1 MVQKDE
7 VIAQLERILTSSVFA
22 NSERSKQFLKYCV
35 NHGLHGEV
43 SHLKETTIA
52 VEVFLRKA
60 SYDPKI
66 DPIVRVHARR
76 VREKLEIYYRTT
88 GRRDPIAIELPKG
101 GYVPQ
106 FLRLDVEPPVEQPKA
121 RLSVSEEHFIAVAP
135 PASPGP
141 TMTRR
146 RHLMIY
152 AFALIVLLAVLGG
165 IFAIWRWKARAS
177 ETTALRS
184 LQPISDLPSDVE
196 DVNWSRDGKKVA
208 FVQVDAEHRPYISIL
223 DRSPSQPP
231 QKLLSKALAEYRP
244 VWSPDGRQLA
254 FIRMLDDVHFVIV
267 RRNMASGA
275 EETSRPFVTYFPLSV
290 SHPTLDWAPDG
301 RSLLT
306 AEQISPD
313 VPMRLVVMNV
323 QDGRR
328 RYLTS
333 PPIGSSGDIEAKF
346 SPDGRYV
353 AFRRGGLGDLYKID
367 IAGERSAHATR
378 MTFDNRGV
386 RGITFAD
393 GGRSILFGTD
403 HSANETFTIYKIP
416 AAGGVAVPVTPKGF
430 SAVDPASLED
440 GSFSFQHVELET
452 QMVEVTKSDATASPV
467 LSGTSI
473 DEYPAYSPDGGTI
486 AFISTRSGSAE
497 LWLKHRGS
505 VAPERETHFNGQG
518 FLFEP
523 HWSPDGNWITFGFR
537 QDGATNVMVY
547 SVRTHELKRI
557 TDTTSRNFNPIFSHD
572 GRSIFF
578 SSNADGTSRIWRIDV
593 EGKQRPE
600 PLFTESVTNFASSFD
615 GQWLYYLDN
624 REHLTLSRTSLLDG
638 TTQEIYRTDA
648 RPALVNSLVVTPEG
662 IYLAVSHLN
671 EQTVRIDRIDPATF
685 QARTAWRIPG
695 YVDASILGSQSFDV
709 TFDGSRLLTTRMLRH
724 SSNHFLSATTR

>member
-7 VIAQLERILTSSVFA
+7 VMAQLDRILQSSVFA
-22 NSERSKQFLKYCV
+22 NSERSKEFLKYCV

-52 VEVFLRKA
+52 IEVFLREA
-60 SYDPKI
+60 SYDPKS

-76 VREKLEIYYRTT
+76 VREKLEIYYRTF

-106 FLRLDVEPPVEQPKA
+106 FLRLNEEHPVEQPEV
-121 RLSVSEEHFIAVAP
+121 RLSEERLIAVAP
-135 PASPGP
+135 SVSFNS
-141 TMTRR
+141 TITRKN
-146 RHLMIY
+146 HQAVY
-152 AFALIVLLAVLGG
+152 ALVLIVLAALGG
-165 IFAIWRWKARAS
+165 MFAIWRWKARAS
-177 ETTALRS
+177 ETTGLRS
-184 LQPISDLPSDVE
+184 LQPISDLPSDVQ
-196 DVNWSRDGKKVA
+196 DVSWSRNGKEVA
-208 FVQVDAEHRPYISIL
+208 FVQVDAEHKPYLSVL
-223 DRSPSQPP
+223 NLSASQSPQRLP
-231 QKLLSKALAEYRP
+231 SKALAEYRP
-244 VWSPDGRQLA
+244 VWSPDNRQLA

-301 RSLLT
+301 QSLLT

-367 IAGERSAHATR
+367 IAGERNAHATR

-386 RGITFAD
+386 RGITFTD

-403 HSANETFTIYKIP
+403 HSANEMFTIYRIP
-416 AAGGVAVPVTPKGF
+416 AAGGLAVPVTPKGF
-430 SAVDPASLED
+430 AAVDPASLED
-440 GSFSFQHVELET
+440 GSFSFRHVELET
-452 QMVEVTKSDATASPV
+452 QMVEVAKNDATVSPV
-467 LSGTSI
+467 LSGASI
-473 DEYPAYSPDGGTI
+473 DEYATFSPDGNTI

-497 LWLKHRGS
+497 LWLKRQGS
-505 VAPERETHFNGQG
+505 ESPERATHFDGQG

-523 HWSPDGNWITFGFR
+523 HWSPGGDRITFSFR
-537 QDGATNVMVY
+537 KDGATNVMVY
-547 SVRTHELKRI
+547 NVSTHELKRV
-557 TDTTSRNFNPIFSHD
+557 TDTTSRDFNPIFGRD

-593 EGKQRPE
+593 EGKLPPE
-600 PLFTESVTNFASSFD
+600 PLFTESVANFAPSSD
-615 GQWLYYLDN
+615 GQWLYYLEN
-624 REHLTLSRTSLLDG
+624 RQQLAVFRISLLDG

-662 IYLAVSHLN
+662 IYLAASHLN
-671 EQTVRIDRIDPATF
+671 EQEIRIDRIDPVSF
-685 QARTAWRIPG
+685 QAKTVWRIPG
-695 YVDASILGSQSFDV
+695 YIDAAILGSQSFDV
-709 TFDGSRLLTTRMLRH
+709 TSDGSQLLTTRVLRH
-724 SSNHFLSATTR
+724 SSNHFLSATIR

>member
-7 VIAQLERILTSSVFA
+7 VMAQLDRILTSSVFA
-22 NSERSKQFLKYCV
+22 NSERSKEFLKYCV

-52 VEVFLRKA
+52 VEVFLREA
-60 SYDPKI
+60 SYDPKS

-88 GRRDPIAIELPKG
+88 GRRDPIAIGLPKG

-106 FLRLDVEPPVEQPKA
+106 FLRLNEEHPEQQPEV
-121 RLSVSEEHFIAVAP
+121 RLSEEHLVAV
-135 PASPGP
+135 SPSVSFDS
-141 TMTRR
+141 TMTRKHR
-146 RHLMIY
+146 LSIY
-152 AFALIVLLAVLGG
+152 AFVLVVLLAVLGG
-165 IFAIWRWKARAS
+165 MLAIWHWKERTS
-177 ETTALRS
+177 ETIALRS
-184 LQPISDLPSDVE
+184 LQPISDLPSDAQ
-196 DVNWSRDGKKVA
+196 DVSWSRNGKEVA
-208 FVQVDAEHRPYISIL
+208 FVQLDAAHRPYLSIL
-223 DRSPSQPP
+223 NLSAPQSPQRLP
-231 QKLLSKALAEYRP
+231 SKALADYRP
-244 VWSPDGRQLA
+244 VWSPDNRQLA

-267 RRNMASGA
+267 RRNIATGA
-275 EETSRPFVTYFPLSV
+275 EETSRSFVTYFPLSV

-301 RSLLT
+301 QSLLT

-323 QDGRR
+323 QDGKR

-353 AFRRGGLGDLYKID
+353 AFRRGGLGDLYRID

-403 HSANETFTIYKIP
+403 HSANEMFTIYKIP
-416 AAGGVAVPVTPKGF
+416 AAGGVAIPVTPKGF
-430 SAVDPASLED
+430 AAVDPASLED
-440 GSFSFQHVELET
+440 GAFSFRHVELET
-452 QMVEVTKSDATASPV
+452 QMVEITKNEATGSPV
-467 LSGTSI
+467 LSGASI
-473 DEYPAYSPDGGTI
+473 DEYATFSPDSNTI

-505 VAPERETHFNGQG
+505 EAPERTTHFDGQG

-523 HWSPDGNWITFGFR
+523 HWSPDGDRITFSFR
-537 QDGATNVMVY
+537 KDGATNVMVY
-547 SVRTHELKRI
+547 NVLTHELKRV
-557 TDTTSRNFNPIFSHD
+557 TDTTNRDFNPIFSRD

-593 EGKQRPE
+593 EGKQPPE
-600 PLFTESVTNFASSFD
+600 PLFTEAVANFASSFD

-624 REHLTLSRTSLLDG
+624 RQQLTIFRISLLDG

-671 EQTVRIDRIDPATF
+671 EQEIRIDRIDPVSFLAKTV
-685 QARTAWRIPG
+685 WRIPG

-709 TFDGSRLLTTRMLRH
+709 TSDGSQLLTTRVLRH
-724 SSNHFLSATTR
+724 SSNHFLSAATR